1 MHADGGTGSAKMAE
15 SERELLSAKPVG
27 SLPPP
32 VMRAVRKNAT
42 FSFFGNMKMGLSS
55 RSSRTDLARKLGYPR
70 MSFISGVMF

>member
-32 VMRAVRKNAT
+32 VMRAVRHLVK
-42 FSFFGNMKMGLSS
+42 SIEKQ
-55 RSSRTDLARKLGYPR
+55 DLYVNQRVKDNG
-70 MSFISGVMF
+70 